1 MSALAPS
8 VQPPDAAQG
17 RNRTR
22 ARRLLLL
29 AAWLVATLLIVLCAR
44 TTDWPRALAVIAT
57 TSPLWL
63 ILAVVLNAAVLVC
76 WSKFW
81 QTLVPR
87 GETRVS
93 FARMFEIAS
102 TASSLM
108 NTVPFGGGHAAAVA
122 LLNRRA
128 GLTMR
133 GALAVLALDQLGEGL
148 VKALLFLI
156 VGLLVPLP
164 TWMRA
169 GVLTAFAGV
178 SIWLVTLL
186 VLSRR
191 TRELQLL
198 HDAHR
203 SRVAFACVAATK
215 GAELLAIVAVQQAFG
230 LSMHPGGTLLVL
242 AALILATMVPVAPG
256 NLGTYEAAVFL
267 TYRYLGISPEQALSL
282 AIVQHVAFMLPAV
295 GVGYLFVS
303 ANTLSRSAIASR

>member
-1 MSALAPS
+1 VRSAQDDSVKRLA
-8 VQPPDAAQG
+8 
-17 RNRTR
+17 
-22 ARRLLLL
+22 LLG
-29 AAWLVATLLIVLCAR
+29 AWLLATLLIVLCAR
-44 TTDWPRALAVIAT
+44 TIDWPRAMTVIAGAN
-57 TSPLWL
+57 PVWL
-63 ILAVVLNAAVLVC
+63 IPALALNTAVLVC
-76 WSKFW
+76 WAKFW
-81 QTLVPR
+81 QMLVPR
-87 GETRVS
+87 GEPRVA
-93 FARMFEIAS
+93 FPRMFEISS

-128 GLTMR
+128 GLGMR

-148 VKALLFLI
+148 AKALLFLI
-156 VGLLVPLP
+156 VAVLVPLP
-164 TWMRA
+164 TWMHA
-169 GVLTAFAGV
+169 GVMTACAAV

-198 HDAHR
+198 HDIRR
-203 SRVAFACVAATK
+203 SFAAFACVAATK
-215 GAELLAIVAVQQAFG
+215 AAELLAIVAVQQAFG
-230 LSMHPGGTLLVL
+230 ITVHPGGTLLVL
-242 AALILATMVPVAPG
+242 AAVILATMVPVAPG

-267 TYRYLGISPEQALSL
+267 IYRYLGIPAEQALSL